1 MVLLP
6 GSALLTRKL
15 HVHLTVTRRID
26 SSAAANGADT
36 EAGVVKPGSDEE
48 LKGRLG
54 ENGIE
59 KVNRMLFSMMR
70 FRCWFG
76 GVAGWEL
83 AVGNRSDPGS
93 LPTDRHEP
101 GIARGMGLISGVP
114 LVGAAVL
121 GLVCACPCCSDFQRC

>member
-36 EAGVVKPGSDEE
+36 EAGVAKPGSDEE
-48 LKGRLG
+48 QKGRLG

-70 FRCWFG
+70 FRCWLG
-76 GVAGWEL
+76 
-83 AVGNRSDPGS
+83 GS
-93 LPTDRHEP
+93 L
-101 GIARGMGLISGVP
+101 
-114 LVGAAVL
+114 
-121 GLVCACPCCSDFQRC
+121 Q